1 LLLHSGTFDAVM
13 LDRLL
18 TRYEQRG
25 ARWITLDEALAD
37 PIYSEDVRVPSPAQ
51 GTLIEQRIE
60 RDAPATPPYHIQSD
74 TLLRHVC
81 AHAPGP

>member
-1 LLLHSGTFDAVM
+1 MPGP
-13 LDRLL
+13 
-18 TRYEQRG
+18 
-25 ARWITLDEALAD
+25 AR
-37 PIYSEDVRVPSPAQ
+37 